1 MKYMFVNTAG
11 AFAQDYKVYGFEK
24 HGNSWDECNVRPE
37 DLLIR
42 EVPFS
47 LKYTAETLHLGNR
60 GRSFSIWIAKSINE
74 RKSVCVISLKGIS
87 SATRRDFTGR
97 IIFDSVAFVTSF
109 SGDAVLDH
117 SSLTES
123 QSIAMGLAQTAS
135 DSSTTFDDFANMED
149 FEKDLFP
156 FSDIDSLYNELI
168 SFHSNAGLN
177 KTNSLQL
184 GVYDYLGKLLNNLGI
199 PFKAMPLKRKGRVEV
214 CADANGA
221 ESPNNT
227 FYDANTYL
235 KEALVSKVENAALL
249 VEDGLT
255 EIIGEERTSRFFTPF
270 KSFSALLS
278 NVKNSIPFP
287 GQKLSRSPD
296 FASSVSVPSQID
308 CEHTLISCSC
318 GVDIKSL
325 EKIIIGLFSAANESS
340 SVALGLL
347 VGNEGMIEIVE
358 GIGTPPSSLV
368 LISIPA

>member
-24 HGNSWDECNVRPE
+24 HENSWDECNVLPE
-37 DLLIR
+37 DVLAR

-47 LKYTAETLHLGNR
+47 LKYTTETLHLGNR

-74 RKSVCVISLKGIS
+74 RKSVCVISLKGIPS
-87 SATRRDFTGR
+87 SIRRDFTGR
-97 IIFDSVAFVTSF
+97 IIFDSVVFVTSF
-109 SGDAVLDH
+109 SGDAVLDN
-117 SSLTES
+117 SSLLES

-135 DSSTTFDDFANMED
+135 DSRKTFDDYANMED
-149 FEKDLFP
+149 FEKDLYP
-156 FSDIDSLYNELI
+156 FSDIDSLYNGLI
-168 SFHSNAGLN
+168 SSHSNAGPN
-177 KTNSLQL
+177 KTISLQL
-184 GVYDYLGKLLNNLGI
+184 GTYDSLGKLLNHLGI

-214 CADANGA
+214 CADTNGA
-221 ESPNNT
+221 KSPNNT
-227 FYDANTYL
+227 CYDANTYL
-235 KEALVSKVENAALL
+235 KDALVSKVENAALL
-249 VEDGLT
+249 VENGLT

-287 GQKLSRSPD
+287 GQKLSRSSD
-296 FASSVSVPSQID
+296 FTASASVPSQVE

-318 GVDIKSL
+318 RVEIESL
-325 EKIIIGLFSAANESS
+325 EKIIIGIFSAANESR

-358 GIGTPPSSLV
+358 GIGIPLPPWF
-368 LISIPA
+368 

>member
-24 HGNSWDECNVRPE
+24 HGNSWDECNIRPE

-117 SSLTES
+117 SSLLES

-135 DSSTTFDDFANMED
+135 DSSSTFDDFADMED

-168 SFHSNAGLN
+168 SLHSNAGPN

-221 ESPNNT
+221 KSSK
-227 FYDANTYL
+227 NTYL

-287 GQKLSRSPD
+287 GQKLSRSSD
-296 FASSVSVPSQID
+296 FTASASVPSQIE

-318 GVDIKSL
+318 RIDIESL

-347 VGNEGMIEIVE
+347 VGNEGIIEIVE
-358 GIGTPPSSLV
+358 GVGTPPSSLV